1 MSGCPMHAPGRAT
14 KAAQDVQPPRVFRL
28 DDEETQRHPFGFYPG
43 LRERC
48 PVLET
53 DLGGQPAY
61 VLSRRE
67 DIAAVLMDPVTFSA
81 RTTPAPTLLH
91 MDPPEHR
98 ERRAMVSDLLTRTAV
113 EAMAPF
119 IEHRCAELLDTFV
132 AAGGGDV
139 IDDLAGPLTVSVMA
153 RLMGISNDD
162 VVELRRTTKLS
173 AEAVRA
179 SRTGQTPSPEAARAG
194 ERLQELATRMAAPGN
209 HAPDGLVAR
218 LAALARE
225 GRLTEVELSGY
236 VVLLMVAGHST
247 TTNLIGNAV
256 YLLTQHPESLARLR
270 DEPAHAAGFLEEVL
284 RLRPSFQ
291 RILRVTTR
299 DVEVAGTTIPAR
311 STVYLLLGSGNR
323 DPEGFTDPDAFT
335 PDERRPMHQ
344 SFGQGVH
351 TCLGQWLARLDAGI
365 ALSSL
370 ASRVES
376 VAVDP
381 DRAPEHLAG
390 GTFNEFGF
398 EHLHVRV
405 VPRERDST
413 VSAVE
418 HAPADEAPA
427 RTVREHTPTGGEH
440 TLTPRR
446 TEVETE
452 AVVLAKT
459 PSAEGV
465 VALELAPADGGA
477 FPHWAPGAHVDLM
490 MTGVETRQYSLC
502 GDLGDRTRWRLGI
515 LRDEHGRGSSRHVH
529 DTLAVGDRVRV
540 RGPRNTF
547 PWRRRS
553 AISSSRAASA
563 SRPSCR

>member
-179 SRTGQTPSPEAARAG
+179 SRTGQTP
-194 ERLQELATRMAAPGN
+194 
-209 HAPDGLVAR
+209 
-218 LAALARE
+218 
-225 GRLTEVELSGY
+225 
-236 VVLLMVAGHST
+236 
-247 TTNLIGNAV
+247 
-256 YLLTQHPESLARLR
+256 
-270 DEPAHAAGFLEEVL
+270 
-284 RLRPSFQ
+284 
-291 RILRVTTR
+291 
-299 DVEVAGTTIPAR
+299 
-311 STVYLLLGSGNR
+311 
-323 DPEGFTDPDAFT
+323 
-335 PDERRPMHQ
+335 
-344 SFGQGVH
+344 
-351 TCLGQWLARLDAGI
+351 
-365 ALSSL
+365 
-370 ASRVES
+370 
-376 VAVDP
+376 
-381 DRAPEHLAG
+381 
-390 GTFNEFGF
+390 
-398 EHLHVRV
+398 
-405 VPRERDST
+405 
-413 VSAVE
+413 
-418 HAPADEAPA
+418 
-427 RTVREHTPTGGEH
+427 
-440 TLTPRR
+440 
-446 TEVETE
+446 
-452 AVVLAKT
+452 
-459 PSAEGV
+459 
-465 VALELAPADGGA
+465 
-477 FPHWAPGAHVDLM
+477 
-490 MTGVETRQYSLC
+490 
-502 GDLGDRTRWRLGI
+502 
-515 LRDEHGRGSSRHVH
+515 
-529 DTLAVGDRVRV
+529 
-540 RGPRNTF
+540 
-547 PWRRRS
+547 
-553 AISSSRAASA
+553 
-563 SRPSCR
+563 